1 MEGPPSWSDSP
12 ATMMLDS
19 CNRCIH
25 HATYLAI
32 AGLLFVA
39 WWAGGLV
46 MGMAIPCPKGD
57 NVLVCFFLRN
67 AAIGMVIILAA
78 VLLVACFASWCMNR
92 VAREREARAVYG
104 VRL

>member
-1 MEGPPSWSDSP
+1 MERLAGDNVAGFVQSLPPSRDLP
-12 ATMMLDS
+12 GDRRPVVRRLV
-19 CNRCIH
+19 
-25 HATYLAI
+25 
-32 AGLLFVA
+32 G
-39 WWAGGLV
+39 GGLV

-92 VAREREARAVYG
+92 VAREREAPSVFI
-104 VRL
+104 